1 MRVLL
6 ERFERYA
13 VDVIL
18 ERREG
23 GRANALKVL
32 LGFFSLAYTRAV
44 QARLALYR
52 RRFIRPQE
60 LGCTVVSIG
69 NLTVGGTGKTPVAEM
84 LARELHQRGRRVAI
98 LSRGYKSVPRP
109 FAQRLHQ
116 RLFRQADLFPPRIVS
131 DGRQVLLDSRR
142 AGDEPHMLAKN
153 LPGVCVLVDKDR
165 VKSGRHALQ
174 HFDSDILLLDDGLQY
189 QRLRHRLD
197 IVLIDQQAPFGN
209 ERLLP
214 RGTLREPPA
223 NLRRASYIIVTK
235 SGPEPDHDLL
245 ARLRRLNR
253 TAAIIECTHGARYW
267 QDIET
272 GQRLPLD
279 HLKGRHV
286 GAMSG
291 IARPESFEE
300 GVRALGAIVEITKS
314 FADHHRFTKKEILRF
329 LEWCD
334 RRSLDALVTTEKD
347 AVRFP
352 EIDKPAVPM
361 LFLRVE
367 IDILRG
373 RAHWEELL
381 ARLAG
386 ASLKTADAKRN
397 AAAPL
402 LSWPSTAP
410 QAARPGPPPAPGSKS
425 RRTK

>member
-1 MRVLL
+1 MRVIL

-23 GRANALKVL
+23 GRANALKFVL
-32 LGFFSLAYTRAV
+32 GGFARLYERAV
-44 QARLALYR
+44 QTRLGLYR
-52 RRFIRPQE
+52 RRLLRAQE
-60 LGCTVVSIG
+60 LGCPVVSIG

-84 LARELHQRGRRVAI
+84 LARELQIRGRRVAI

-109 FAQRLHQ
+109 FMQRLRS
-116 RLFRQADLFPPRIVS
+116 RLSKNLDLFPPRIVS
-131 DGRQVLLDSRR
+131 DGDQVLLDSRR

-165 VKSGRHALQ
+165 VKSGLHALR
-174 HFDSDILLLDDGLQY
+174 HFDSDLLLLDDGLQY

-197 IVLIDQQAPFGN
+197 IVLVDRQSPFGN
-209 ERLLP
+209 EHLLP
-214 RGTLREPPA
+214 RGTLREPPG
-223 NLRRASYIIVTK
+223 NLRRASYIIVTRC
-235 SGPEPDHDLL
+235 GAEPDDQLL

-253 TAAIIECTHGARYW
+253 TAAIIECNHAPRHWEDIRTGAKF
-267 QDIET
+267 
-272 GQRLPLD
+272 PLD
-279 HLKGRHV
+279 HLRGRHV

-300 GVRALGAIVEITKS
+300 GVRELGAIVEVTKA

-352 EIDKPAVPM
+352 EIDNPPVPM

-367 IDILRG
+367 IEILRG
-373 RAHWEELL
+373 REHWEELL
-381 ARLAG
+381 GRLAG
-386 ASLKTADAKRN
+386 PPVTSAGATRSA
-397 AAAPL
+397 AAAP
-402 LSWPSTAP
+402 
-410 QAARPGPPPAPGSKS
+410 
-425 RRTK
+425 

>member
-1 MRVLL
+1 MRVVL

-23 GRANALKVL
+23 GRANALKFVL
-32 LGFFSLAYTRAV
+32 GGFAKVYQQAV
-44 QARLALYR
+44 QLRLGLYR
-52 RRFIRPQE
+52 RRLFRPQE
-60 LGCTVVSIG
+60 LGCPVVSVG

-84 LARELHQRGRRVAI
+84 LARELQRRGRRVAI

-109 FAQRLHQ
+109 FAQRL
-116 RLFRQADLFPPRIVS
+116 RNKLFKHLDLFPPRIVS
-131 DGRQVLLDSRR
+131 DGKDVLLDSRR

-165 VKSGRHALQ
+165 VKSGLHALR
-174 HFDSDILLLDDGLQY
+174 HFGSDVLLLDDGLQY
-189 QRLRHRLD
+189 QRLRHRID
-197 IVLIDQQAPFGN
+197 VVLVDSQAPFGN
-209 ERLLP
+209 EHLLP

-235 SGPEPDHDLL
+235 SGPQPDEALL

-253 TAAIIECTHGARYW
+253 TAAIIECNHAPRHW
-267 QDIET
+267 QDLRT
-272 GQRLPLD
+272 GEKLPLD
-279 HLKGRHV
+279 HLRGRHV

-300 GVRALGAIVEITKS
+300 GVRQLGAKVEVTKA

-352 EIDKPAVPM
+352 EIDEPKVPM

-367 IDILRG
+367 IEILRG
-373 RAHWEELL
+373 REHWEELL

-386 ASLKTADAKRN
+386 EPVKSAGAKRS
-397 AAAPL
+397 AAATL
-402 LSWPSTAP
+402 
-410 QAARPGPPPAPGSKS
+410 
-425 RRTK
+425 

>member
-1 MRVLL
+1 MRVIL

-23 GRANALKVL
+23 GRANALKFVL
-32 LGFFSLAYTRAV
+32 GGFSRLYERAV
-44 QARLALYR
+44 QIRLGLYR
-52 RRFIRPQE
+52 RRILRPQE
-60 LGCTVVSIG
+60 LGCPVVSVG

-84 LARELHQRGRRVAI
+84 LARELQRRGRRVAI

-109 FAQRLHQ
+109 FMQRL
-116 RLFRQADLFPPRIVS
+116 RNKLFKHRDLFPPRIVS
-131 DGRQVLLDSRR
+131 DGREVLLDSRR

-165 VKSGRHALQ
+165 VKSGLHALR

-189 QRLRHRLD
+189 QRLRHGID
-197 IVLIDQQAPFGN
+197 VVLIDRQSPFGN

-223 NLRRASYIIVTK
+223 NLSRASYIIVTK
-235 SGPEPDHDLL
+235 SGPEPDEALL
-245 ARLRRLNR
+245 ARLRTLNR
-253 TAAIIECTHGARYW
+253 TAAIIECSHAPRHWEDLKTGAKF
-267 QDIET
+267 
-272 GQRLPLD
+272 PLG
-279 HLKGRHV
+279 HLRGRHV
-286 GAMSG
+286 GALSG

-300 GVRALGAIVEITKS
+300 GVRQLGAVVEVSKA

-352 EIDKPAVPM
+352 DIDQPQVPM

-367 IDILRG
+367 IEILRG
-373 RAHWEELL
+373 GSHWEELL
-381 ARLAG
+381 SRLAA
-386 ASLKTADAKRN
+386 ASVTTDGAKRN
-397 AAAPL
+397 AAAGL
-402 LSWPSTAP
+402 
-410 QAARPGPPPAPGSKS
+410 
-425 RRTK
+425 

>member
-1 MRVLL
+1 MRVIL

-23 GRANALKVL
+23 GRANALKFVL
-32 LGFFSLAYTRAV
+32 GGFSQLYERAV
-44 QARLALYR
+44 QIRLGLYR
-52 RRFIRPQE
+52 RRILRPQE
-60 LGCTVVSIG
+60 LGCPVVSVG

-84 LARELHQRGRRVAI
+84 LARELQRRGRRVAI

-109 FAQRLHQ
+109 FMQRL
-116 RLFRQADLFPPRIVS
+116 RNKLFKHLDLFPPRIVS
-131 DGRQVLLDSRR
+131 DGREVLLDSRR

-165 VKSGRHALQ
+165 VKSGLHALR

-189 QRLRHRLD
+189 QRLRHGID
-197 IVLIDQQAPFGN
+197 VVLIDRQSPFGN

-223 NLRRASYIIVTK
+223 NLSRASYIIVTK
-235 SGPEPDHDLL
+235 SGPEPDEALL
-245 ARLRRLNR
+245 ARLRTLNR
-253 TAAIIECTHGARYW
+253 TAAIIECSHAPRHW
-267 QDIET
+267 EDLKT
-272 GQRLPLD
+272 GVKFPLG
-279 HLKGRHV
+279 HLRGRHV
-286 GAMSG
+286 GALSG

-300 GVRALGAIVEITKS
+300 GVRQLGAVVEVSKA

-352 EIDKPAVPM
+352 DIDQPQVPM

-367 IDILRG
+367 IEILRG
-373 RAHWEELL
+373 GSHWEELL
-381 ARLAG
+381 SRLAA
-386 ASLKTADAKRN
+386 ASVTTDGAKRN
-397 AAAPL
+397 AAAGL
-402 LSWPSTAP
+402 
-410 QAARPGPPPAPGSKS
+410 
-425 RRTK
+425 

>member
-1 MRVLL
+1 MRVIL

-23 GRANALKVL
+23 GRANALKFVL
-32 LGFFSLAYTRAV
+32 GGFSRLYERAV
-44 QARLALYR
+44 QIRLGLYR
-52 RRFIRPQE
+52 RRILRPKE
-60 LGCTVVSIG
+60 LGCPVVSVG

-84 LARELHQRGRRVAI
+84 LARELQRRGRRVAI

-109 FAQRLHQ
+109 FMQRL
-116 RLFRQADLFPPRIVS
+116 RNKLFRHLDLFPPRIVS
-131 DGRQVLLDSRR
+131 DGREVLLDSRR

-165 VKSGRHALQ
+165 VKSGLHALR

-189 QRLRHRLD
+189 QRLRHGID
-197 IVLIDQQAPFGN
+197 VVLIDRQSPFGN

-223 NLRRASYIIVTK
+223 NLSRASYIIVTK
-235 SGPEPDHDLL
+235 SGPEPDEALL
-245 ARLRRLNR
+245 ARLRTLNR
-253 TAAIIECTHGARYW
+253 TAAIIECSHAPRHW
-267 QDIET
+267 EDLKT
-272 GQRLPLD
+272 GMKFPLD
-279 HLKGRHV
+279 HLRGRHV
-286 GAMSG
+286 GALSG

-300 GVRALGAIVEITKS
+300 GVRQLGAVVEVSKA

-352 EIDKPAVPM
+352 DIDQPQVPM

-367 IDILRG
+367 IEILRG
-373 RAHWEELL
+373 GSHWEELL
-381 ARLAG
+381 ARLAA
-386 ASLKTADAKRN
+386 ASVTTDGAKRN
-397 AAAPL
+397 AAAGL
-402 LSWPSTAP
+402 
-410 QAARPGPPPAPGSKS
+410 
-425 RRTK
+425 

>member
-1 MRVLL
+1 MRVIL

-23 GRANALKVL
+23 GRANALKFVL
-32 LGFFSLAYTRAV
+32 GGFARLYERAV
-44 QARLALYR
+44 QTRLGLYR
-52 RRFIRPQE
+52 RRLLRAQE
-60 LGCTVVSIG
+60 LGCPVVSIG

-84 LARELHQRGRRVAI
+84 LARELQIRGRRVAI

-109 FAQRLHQ
+109 FMQQLRSRLSKN
-116 RLFRQADLFPPRIVS
+116 LDLFPPRIVS
-131 DGRQVLLDSRR
+131 DGDQVLLDSRR

-165 VKSGRHALQ
+165 VKSGLHALR
-174 HFDSDILLLDDGLQY
+174 HFDSDLLLLDDGLQY

-197 IVLIDQQAPFGN
+197 IVLVDRQSPFGN
-209 ERLLP
+209 EHLLP
-214 RGTLREPPA
+214 RGTLREPPG
-223 NLRRASYIIVTK
+223 NLRRASYIIVTRC
-235 SGPEPDHDLL
+235 GAEPDDQLL

-253 TAAIIECTHGARYW
+253 TAAIIECNHAPRHWEDIRTGAKF
-267 QDIET
+267 
-272 GQRLPLD
+272 PLD
-279 HLKGRHV
+279 HLRGRHV

-291 IARPESFEE
+291 IARPESFDE
-300 GVRALGAIVEITKS
+300 GVRELGAIVEVTKA

-352 EIDKPAVPM
+352 EIDNPPVPM

-367 IDILRG
+367 IEILRG
-373 RAHWEELL
+373 REHWEELL
-381 ARLAG
+381 GRLAG
-386 ASLKTADAKRN
+386 PPVTSAGATRSA
-397 AAAPL
+397 AAAP
-402 LSWPSTAP
+402 
-410 QAARPGPPPAPGSKS
+410 
-425 RRTK
+425 

>member
-1 MRVLL
+1 MRVIL

-23 GRANALKVL
+23 GRANALKFVL
-32 LGFFSLAYTRAV
+32 GGFSRLYQRVVQIRLG
-44 QARLALYR
+44 LYR
-52 RRFIRPQE
+52 RRILRPQE
-60 LGCTVVSIG
+60 LGCPVVSVG

-84 LARELHQRGRRVAI
+84 LARELQRRGRRVAI

-109 FAQRLHQ
+109 FMQRL
-116 RLFRQADLFPPRIVS
+116 RNKLFRHLDLFPPRIVS
-131 DGRQVLLDSRR
+131 DGKDVLLDSRR

-165 VKSGRHALQ
+165 VKSGLHALR
-174 HFDSDILLLDDGLQY
+174 HFESDILLLDDGLQY
-189 QRLRHRLD
+189 QRLRHGID
-197 IVLIDQQAPFGN
+197 VVLIDRQSPFGN

-223 NLRRASYIIVTK
+223 NLSRASYIIVTK
-235 SGPEPDHDLL
+235 SGPEPDEVLL
-245 ARLRRLNR
+245 ARLRTLNR
-253 TAAIIECTHGARYW
+253 TAAIIECSHAPRHW
-267 QDIET
+267 EDLKT
-272 GQRLPLD
+272 GVKFPLG
-279 HLKGRHV
+279 HLRGRHV
-286 GAMSG
+286 GALSG

-300 GVRALGAIVEITKS
+300 GVRQLGAVVEVSKA

-352 EIDKPAVPM
+352 DIDQPQVPM

-367 IDILRG
+367 IEILRG
-373 RAHWEELL
+373 GSHWEELL
-381 ARLAG
+381 ARLAA
-386 ASLKTADAKRN
+386 ASVTTDGAKRN
-397 AAAPL
+397 AAAGL
-402 LSWPSTAP
+402 
-410 QAARPGPPPAPGSKS
+410 
-425 RRTK
+425 

>member
-23 GRANALKVL
+23 GRANALKIV

-52 RRFIRPQE
+52 RRVIRPQE
-60 LGCTVVSIG
+60 LGCPVVSIG

-84 LARELHQRGRRVAI
+84 LARELQKRGRRVAI

-109 FAQRLHQ
+109 FSQRLRNKIFKH
-116 RLFRQADLFPPRIVS
+116 ADLFPPRIVS
-131 DGRQVLLDSRR
+131 DGKSVLLDSRR

-165 VKSGRHALQ
+165 VKSGLHALR

-197 IVLIDQQAPFGN
+197 IVLVDRQAPFGN
-209 ERLLP
+209 EHLLP

-235 SGPEPDHDLL
+235 SGPEPDRDLL

-253 TAAIIECTHGARYW
+253 TAAIIECTHAPQHW
-267 QDIET
+267 QDIRT
-272 GQRLPLD
+272 GKRFPLE
-279 HLKGRHV
+279 HLRGRHV
-286 GAMSG
+286 GALSG

-300 GVRALGAIVEITKS
+300 GVRELGAIVEISKA

-352 EIDKPAVPM
+352 DIDQPAVPM

-367 IDILRG
+367 IEILRG

-386 ASLKTADAKRN
+386 EPFRN
-397 AAAPL
+397 AAATR
-402 LSWPSTAP
+402 S
-410 QAARPGPPPAPGSKS
+410 AAAAL
-425 RRTK
+425 

>member
-1 MRVLL
+1 MRVIL

-23 GRANALKVL
+23 GRANALKFVL
-32 LGFFSLAYTRAV
+32 GGFSRLYERAV
-44 QARLALYR
+44 QIRLGLYR
-52 RRFIRPQE
+52 RRILRPQE
-60 LGCTVVSIG
+60 LGCPVVSVG

-84 LARELHQRGRRVAI
+84 LARELQRRGRRVAI

-109 FAQRLHQ
+109 FMQRL
-116 RLFRQADLFPPRIVS
+116 RNKLFKHRDLFPPRIVS
-131 DGRQVLLDSRR
+131 DGREVLLDSRR

-165 VKSGRHALQ
+165 VKSGLHALR

-189 QRLRHRLD
+189 QRLRHGID
-197 IVLIDQQAPFGN
+197 VVLIDRQSPFGN

-223 NLRRASYIIVTK
+223 NLSRASYIIVTK
-235 SGPEPDHDLL
+235 SGPEPDEPLL
-245 ARLRRLNR
+245 ARLRTLNR
-253 TAAIIECTHGARYW
+253 TAAIIECSHAPRHW
-267 QDIET
+267 EDLKT
-272 GQRLPLD
+272 GVKFPLG
-279 HLKGRHV
+279 HLRGRHV
-286 GAMSG
+286 GALSG

-300 GVRALGAIVEITKS
+300 GVRQLGAVVEVSKA

-352 EIDKPAVPM
+352 DIDQPQVPM

-367 IDILRG
+367 IEILRG
-373 RAHWEELL
+373 GSHWEELL
-381 ARLAG
+381 SRLAA
-386 ASLKTADAKRN
+386 ASVTTDGAKRN
-397 AAAPL
+397 AAAGL
-402 LSWPSTAP
+402 
-410 QAARPGPPPAPGSKS
+410 
-425 RRTK
+425 

>member
-1 MRVLL
+1 MRVIL

-23 GRANALKVL
+23 GRANALKFVL
-32 LGFFSLAYTRAV
+32 GGFARVYGRAV
-44 QARLALYR
+44 QTRLGLYR
-52 RRFIRPQE
+52 RRLFRAQE
-60 LGCTVVSIG
+60 LGCPVVSIG

-84 LARELHQRGRRVAI
+84 LARELQKRGRRVAI

-109 FAQRLHQ
+109 FMQRLRN
-116 RLFRQADLFPPRIVS
+116 RLSKNLDLFPPRIVS
-131 DGRQVLLDSRR
+131 DGTKVLLDSRR

-165 VKSGRHALQ
+165 VKSGLHALR
-174 HFDSDILLLDDGLQY
+174 HFDSDLLLLDDGLQY

-197 IVLIDQQAPFGN
+197 IVLVDRQSPFGN
-209 ERLLP
+209 GHLLP
-214 RGTLREPPA
+214 RGTLREPPR

-235 SGPEPDHDLL
+235 CGPEPDEALL

-253 TAAIIECTHGARYW
+253 TAAIIECTHAPVHWEDLR
-267 QDIET
+267 T
-272 GQRLPLD
+272 GEKFPLD
-279 HLKGRHV
+279 HLRGRHV
-286 GAMSG
+286 GALSG

-300 GVRALGAIVEITKS
+300 GVRELGAIVEISKA

-352 EIDKPAVPM
+352 DIDHPPVPM

-367 IDILRG
+367 IRILRG
-373 RAHWEELL
+373 HDHWEELL
-381 ARLAG
+381 GRLSGQPVRTAG
-386 ASLKTADAKRN
+386 ATRSA
-397 AAAPL
+397 AAAP
-402 LSWPSTAP
+402 
-410 QAARPGPPPAPGSKS
+410 
-425 RRTK
+425 

>member
-1 MRVLL
+1 MRVIL

-23 GRANALKVL
+23 GRANALKIVL
-32 LGFFSLAYTRAV
+32 GAFSLIYTRAV
-44 QARLALYR
+44 QTRLSLYR
-52 RRFIRPQE
+52 RRIFRSQE
-60 LGCTVVSIG
+60 LGCPVVSIG

-84 LARELHQRGRRVAI
+84 LARELLKRGRRVAI

-109 FAQRLHQ
+109 FIQRL
-116 RLFRQADLFPPRIVS
+116 RNKIFRHLDLFPPRIVS
-131 DGRQVLLDSRR
+131 DGHRVLLDSRR

-165 VKSGRHALQ
+165 VKSGLHALR
-174 HFDSDILLLDDGLQY
+174 HFNSDVLLLDDGLQY
-189 QRLRHRLD
+189 QRLRHRMD
-197 IVLIDQQAPFGN
+197 IVLVDRQAPFGN
-209 ERLLP
+209 EHLLP
-214 RGTLREPPA
+214 RGTLREPPS

-235 SGPEPDHDLL
+235 SGSDPDADLIH
-245 ARLRRLNR
+245 RLRSLNR
-253 TAAIIECTHGARYW
+253 TAAIIECDHAPRHW
-267 QDIET
+267 QDLRT
-272 GQRLPLD
+272 GEKFPLD
-279 HLKGRHV
+279 HLKNRHV

-300 GVRALGAIVEITKS
+300 GVRSLGAVVEITKA

-352 EIDKPAVPM
+352 EIDDPPVPM

-367 IDILRG
+367 IEILRG
-373 RAHWEELL
+373 HAHWEDLL
-381 ARLAG
+381 ARAAGELPRVKSGGARHTAG
-386 ASLKTADAKRN
+386 AIL
-397 AAAPL
+397 
-402 LSWPSTAP
+402 
-410 QAARPGPPPAPGSKS
+410 
-425 RRTK
+425 

>member
-1 MRVLL
+1 MRVVL

-23 GRANALKVL
+23 GRANALKFVL
-32 LGFFSLAYTRAV
+32 GIFALAYERAV
-44 QARLALYR
+44 QTRLALYR
-52 RRFIRPQE
+52 KRVLRPQE
-60 LGCTVVSIG
+60 IGCPVVSIG

-84 LARELHQRGRRVAI
+84 LARELQKRGRRVAI

-109 FAQRLHQ
+109 FVQRLRNRIFKH
-116 RLFRQADLFPPRIVS
+116 LDLFPPRIVS
-131 DGRQVLLDSRR
+131 DGNRVLLDSRR

-165 VKSGRHALQ
+165 VKSGLHALR
-174 HFDSDILLLDDGLQY
+174 HFDSDVLLLDDGLQY
-189 QRLRHRLD
+189 QRLRHRMD
-197 IVLIDQQAPFGN
+197 VVLVDRQSPFGN

-223 NLRRASYIIVTK
+223 NLRRASFIIVTT
-235 SGPEPDHDLL
+235 SGPEPDELL
-245 ARLRRLNR
+245 IARLRKLNP
-253 TAAIIECTHGARYW
+253 TAAIIECDHAPRHW
-267 QDIET
+267 QDIRT
-272 GQRLPLD
+272 GQKFPLD
-279 HLKGRHV
+279 HLEGRHV

-300 GVRALGAIVEITKS
+300 AVRRLGANVEITKA

-352 EIDKPAVPM
+352 EIDNPPVPM
-361 LFLRVE
+361 LYLRVE
-367 IDILRG
+367 IEILRG
-373 RAHWEELL
+373 REHWDDLL
-381 ARLAG
+381 DRVAGTKSQIRLCQ
-386 ASLKTADAKRN
+386 T
-397 AAAPL
+397 
-402 LSWPSTAP
+402 
-410 QAARPGPPPAPGSKS
+410 
-425 RRTK
+425 

>member
-1 MRVLL
+1 MRVVL

-23 GRANALKVL
+23 GRANALKFVL
-32 LGFFSLAYTRAV
+32 GGLAKVYEQAV
-44 QARLALYR
+44 QLRLGLYR
-52 RRFIRPQE
+52 RRLFRPQE
-60 LGCTVVSIG
+60 LGCPVVSVG

-84 LARELHQRGRRVAI
+84 LARELQSRGRRVAI

-109 FAQRLHQ
+109 FSQRL
-116 RLFRQADLFPPRIVS
+116 RNKLFKHLDLFPPRIVS
-131 DGRQVLLDSRR
+131 DGKDVLLDSRR

-165 VKSGRHALQ
+165 VKSGLHALR
-174 HFDSDILLLDDGLQY
+174 HFDSDVLLLDDGLQY
-189 QRLRHRLD
+189 QRLRHRID
-197 IVLIDQQAPFGN
+197 VVLVDSQAPFGN
-209 ERLLP
+209 EHLLP

-223 NLRRASYIIVTK
+223 NLRRASYIVVTK
-235 SGPEPDHDLL
+235 SGPKPDDALL
-245 ARLRRLNR
+245 ARLRKLNR
-253 TAAIIECTHGARYW
+253 TAAIIECNHAPRHW
-267 QDIET
+267 QDLSSGEK
-272 GQRLPLD
+272 LPLN

-300 GVRALGAIVEITKS
+300 GVRQLGAMVEISKA

-352 EIDKPAVPM
+352 DIDNPSVPM

-367 IDILRG
+367 IEILRG
-373 RAHWEELL
+373 REHWEELL
-381 ARLAG
+381 GRLAG
-386 ASLKTADAKRN
+386 DPVTPAGATRS
-397 AAAPL
+397 AAAAL
-402 LSWPSTAP
+402 
-410 QAARPGPPPAPGSKS
+410 
-425 RRTK
+425 

>member
-1 MRVLL
+1 MRVIL

-23 GRANALKVL
+23 GRANALKLL
-32 LGFFSLAYTRAV
+32 LGAFSLVYTRAV
-44 QARLALYR
+44 QTRLSLYR
-52 RRFIRPQE
+52 RRILRSQE
-60 LGCTVVSIG
+60 LGCPVVSIG

-84 LARELHQRGRRVAI
+84 LARELQKRGRRVAI

-109 FAQRLHQ
+109 FIQRL
-116 RLFRQADLFPPRIVS
+116 RNKIFRHLDLFPPRIVS
-131 DGRQVLLDSRR
+131 DGRRVLLDSRR

-165 VKSGRHALQ
+165 VKSGLHALR
-174 HFDSDILLLDDGLQY
+174 HFNSDVLLLDDGLQY

-197 IVLIDQQAPFGN
+197 IVLVDRQAPFGN
-209 ERLLP
+209 EHLLP
-214 RGTLREPPA
+214 RGTLREPPS

-235 SGPEPDHDLL
+235 SGPDPDDNLIR
-245 ARLRRLNR
+245 RLHGLNR
-253 TAAIIECTHGARYW
+253 TAAIIECDHAPRYW
-267 QDIET
+267 QDLRT
-272 GQRLPLD
+272 GEKFPLE
-279 HLKGRHV
+279 HLKNRHV

-300 GVRALGAIVEITKS
+300 GVRSLGAVVEITKA

-352 EIDKPAVPM
+352 EIDAPPVPM

-367 IDILRG
+367 IKILRG
-373 RAHWEELL
+373 HAHWEDLL
-381 ARLAG
+381 ARAAGELPRITSGGARHTAG
-386 ASLKTADAKRN
+386 A
-397 AAAPL
+397 AP
-402 LSWPSTAP
+402 
-410 QAARPGPPPAPGSKS
+410 
-425 RRTK
+425 

>member
-1 MRVLL
+1 MRVIL

-23 GRANALKVL
+23 GRANALKFVL
-32 LGFFSLAYTRAV
+32 GGFSRLYERAV
-44 QARLALYR
+44 QTRLGLYR
-52 RRFIRPQE
+52 RRLLRAQE
-60 LGCTVVSIG
+60 LGCPVVSIG

-84 LARELHQRGRRVAI
+84 LARELQNRGRRVAI

-109 FAQRLHQ
+109 FMQRL
-116 RLFRQADLFPPRIVS
+116 RNKLFKHLDLFPPRIVS
-131 DGRQVLLDSRR
+131 DGRKVLLDSRR

-165 VKSGRHALQ
+165 VKSGLHALR
-174 HFDSDILLLDDGLQY
+174 HFDSDLLLLDDGLQY
-189 QRLRHRLD
+189 QRLRHRID
-197 IVLIDQQAPFGN
+197 VVLVDRQSPFGN
-209 ERLLP
+209 EHLLP
-214 RGTLREPPA
+214 RGTLREPPR

-235 SGPEPDHDLL
+235 CGPEPDEELL
-245 ARLRRLNR
+245 TRVRKLNR
-253 TAAIIECTHGARYW
+253 TAAIIECNHAPRHW
-267 QDIET
+267 EDIKT
-272 GQRLPLD
+272 GEKFPLE
-279 HLKGRHV
+279 HLRGRHV

-300 GVRALGAIVEITKS
+300 GVRALGANVEITKA

-352 EIDKPAVPM
+352 DIDHPPVPM

-367 IDILRG
+367 IEILRG
-373 RAHWEELL
+373 REHWEELL
-381 ARLAG
+381 SRLAG
-386 ASLKTADAKRN
+386 APLKNGGARRS
-397 AAAPL
+397 AAAAL
-402 LSWPSTAP
+402 
-410 QAARPGPPPAPGSKS
+410 
-425 RRTK
+425 

>member
-1 MRVLL
+1 MRVIL

-23 GRANALKVL
+23 GRANALKFVL
-32 LGFFSLAYTRAV
+32 GGFSRLYERVVQIRLG
-44 QARLALYR
+44 LYR
-52 RRFIRPQE
+52 RRILRPQE
-60 LGCTVVSIG
+60 LGCPVVSVG

-84 LARELHQRGRRVAI
+84 LARELQRRGRRVAI

-109 FAQRLHQ
+109 FMQRL
-116 RLFRQADLFPPRIVS
+116 RNKLFKHRDLFPPRIVS
-131 DGRQVLLDSRR
+131 DGQEVLLDSRR

-165 VKSGRHALQ
+165 VKSGLHALR

-189 QRLRHRLD
+189 QRLRHGID
-197 IVLIDQQAPFGN
+197 VVLIDRQSPFGN

-223 NLRRASYIIVTK
+223 NLSRASYIIVTK
-235 SGPEPDHDLL
+235 SGPEPDEALL
-245 ARLRRLNR
+245 ARLRTLNR
-253 TAAIIECTHGARYW
+253 TAAIIECSHAPRHW
-267 QDIET
+267 EDLKT
-272 GQRLPLD
+272 GVKFPLG
-279 HLKGRHV
+279 HLRGRHV
-286 GAMSG
+286 GALSG

-300 GVRALGAIVEITKS
+300 GVRQLGAVVEVSKA

-352 EIDKPAVPM
+352 DIDQPQVPM

-367 IDILRG
+367 IEILRG
-373 RAHWEELL
+373 GSHWEELL
-381 ARLAG
+381 SRLAA
-386 ASLKTADAKRN
+386 ASVTTDGAKRN
-397 AAAPL
+397 AAAGL
-402 LSWPSTAP
+402 
-410 QAARPGPPPAPGSKS
+410 
-425 RRTK
+425 

>member
-1 MRVLL
+1 MRVVL

-18 ERREG
+18 ERKEG
-23 GRANALKVL
+23 GRANVLKFVL
-32 LGFFSLAYTRAV
+32 GLFAVAYERAV

-52 RRFIRPQE
+52 KRVFRAQE
-60 LGCTVVSIG
+60 IGCPVISIG

-84 LARELHQRGRRVAI
+84 LARELQKRGRRVAI

-109 FAQRLHQ
+109 FVQRLKNRVFKH
-116 RLFRQADLFPPRIVS
+116 LDLFPPRIVS
-131 DGRQVLLDSRR
+131 DGTRVLLDSRR

-165 VKSGRHALQ
+165 VKSGLHALR
-174 HFDSDILLLDDGLQY
+174 HFDSDVLLLDDGLQY

-197 IVLIDQQAPFGN
+197 VVLVDRQSPFGN

-214 RGTLREPPA
+214 RGTLREPPV

-235 SGPEPDHDLL
+235 SGSEPDTALL
-245 ARLRRLNR
+245 SRLRKLNP
-253 TAAIIECTHGARYW
+253 TAAIIECDHAPRHW
-267 QDIET
+267 QDLRT
-272 GQRLPLD
+272 GEKFPLD

-300 GVRALGAIVEITKS
+300 GVRRLGANVEITKS

-352 EIDKPAVPM
+352 EIDNPQVPM

-367 IDILRG
+367 IEILRG
-373 RAHWEELL
+373 HGHWEDLIER
-381 ARLAG
+381 AAGRFRSAG
-386 ASLKTADAKRN
+386 ARRS
-397 AAAPL
+397 AAATL
-402 LSWPSTAP
+402 
-410 QAARPGPPPAPGSKS
+410 
-425 RRTK
+425 

>member
-1 MRVLL
+1 MRVVL

-23 GRANALKVL
+23 GRANALKFVL
-32 LGFFSLAYTRAV
+32 GGFAKVYEQVVQIRLG
-44 QARLALYR
+44 LYR
-52 RRFIRPQE
+52 RRLFRPQE
-60 LGCTVVSIG
+60 LGCPVVSVG

-84 LARELHQRGRRVAI
+84 LARQLQRRGRRVAI

-109 FAQRLHQ
+109 FAQRLRNKFFKH
-116 RLFRQADLFPPRIVS
+116 LDLFPPRIVS
-131 DGRQVLLDSRR
+131 DGKDVLLDSRR

-165 VKSGRHALQ
+165 VKSGLHALR
-174 HFDSDILLLDDGLQY
+174 HFDSDVLLLDDGLQY
-189 QRLRHRLD
+189 QRLRHRID
-197 IVLIDQQAPFGN
+197 VVLVDSQAPFGN
-209 ERLLP
+209 EHLLP

-223 NLRRASYIIVTK
+223 NLRRASYIVVTK
-235 SGPEPDHDLL
+235 SGPKPDEALL
-245 ARLRRLNR
+245 ARLRKLNR
-253 TAAIIECTHGARYW
+253 TAAIIECNHAPRHW
-267 QDIET
+267 QDLRT
-272 GQRLPLD
+272 GEKLPLD
-279 HLKGRHV
+279 HLKDRHV

-300 GVRALGAIVEITKS
+300 GVRHLGAMVEISKA

-352 EIDKPAVPM
+352 DIDNPPVPM

-367 IDILRG
+367 IEILRG
-373 RAHWEELL
+373 GEHWEELL
-381 ARLAG
+381 GRLAG
-386 ASLKTADAKRN
+386 DRVTPAGATRS
-397 AAAPL
+397 AAAGL
-402 LSWPSTAP
+402 
-410 QAARPGPPPAPGSKS
+410 
-425 RRTK
+425 

>member
-1 MRVLL
+1 MRVVL

-18 ERREG
+18 ERKEG
-23 GRANALKVL
+23 GRANALKFVL
-32 LGFFSLAYTRAV
+32 GLFAVAYGRAV
-44 QARLALYR
+44 QTRLALYR
-52 RRFIRPQE
+52 KRVFRAQE
-60 LGCTVVSIG
+60 IGCPVISIG

-84 LARELHQRGRRVAI
+84 LARELQKRGRRVAI

-109 FAQRLHQ
+109 FIQRLKNRVFKH
-116 RLFRQADLFPPRIVS
+116 LDLFPPRIVS
-131 DGRQVLLDSRR
+131 DGARVLLDSRR

-165 VKSGRHALQ
+165 VKSGLHALR
-174 HFDSDILLLDDGLQY
+174 HFDCDVLLLDDGLQY

-197 IVLIDQQAPFGN
+197 VVLVDRQSPFGN

-214 RGTLREPPA
+214 RGTLREPPV

-235 SGPEPDHDLL
+235 SGSEPDTALL
-245 ARLRRLNR
+245 SRLRKLNP
-253 TAAIIECTHGARYW
+253 TAAIIECDHAPRHW
-267 QDIET
+267 QDLRT
-272 GQRLPLD
+272 GEKFPLD

-300 GVRALGAIVEITKS
+300 GVRRLGANVEITKS

-352 EIDKPAVPM
+352 EIDNPQVPM

-367 IDILRG
+367 IEILRG
-373 RAHWEELL
+373 HGHWEDLIER
-381 ARLAG
+381 AAGRFRSAG
-386 ASLKTADAKRN
+386 ARRS
-397 AAAPL
+397 AAATL
-402 LSWPSTAP
+402 
-410 QAARPGPPPAPGSKS
+410 
-425 RRTK
+425 

>member
-1 MRVLL
+1 MRVIL

-23 GRANALKVL
+23 GRANALKFVL
-32 LGFFSLAYTRAV
+32 GGFSRLYERAV
-44 QARLALYR
+44 QTRLGLYR
-52 RRFIRPQE
+52 RRLLRAQE
-60 LGCTVVSIG
+60 LGCPVVSIG

-84 LARELHQRGRRVAI
+84 LARELQNRGRRVAI

-109 FAQRLHQ
+109 FMQRL
-116 RLFRQADLFPPRIVS
+116 RNKLFKHLDLFPPRIVS
-131 DGRQVLLDSRR
+131 DGRKVLLDSRR

-165 VKSGRHALQ
+165 VKSGLHALR
-174 HFDSDILLLDDGLQY
+174 HFDSDLLLLDDGLQY
-189 QRLRHRLD
+189 QRLRHRID
-197 IVLIDQQAPFGN
+197 VVLVDRQSPFGN
-209 ERLLP
+209 EHLLP
-214 RGTLREPPA
+214 RGTLREPPR

-235 SGPEPDHDLL
+235 CGPERDEELL
-245 ARLRRLNR
+245 TRVRKLNR
-253 TAAIIECTHGARYW
+253 TAAIIECNHAPRHW
-267 QDIET
+267 EDIKT
-272 GQRLPLD
+272 GEKFPLE
-279 HLKGRHV
+279 HLRGRHV

-300 GVRALGAIVEITKS
+300 GVRALGANVEITKA

-352 EIDKPAVPM
+352 DIDHPPVPM

-367 IDILRG
+367 IEILRG
-373 RAHWEELL
+373 REHWEELL
-381 ARLAG
+381 SRLAG
-386 ASLKTADAKRN
+386 APLKNGGARRS
-397 AAAPL
+397 AAAAL
-402 LSWPSTAP
+402 
-410 QAARPGPPPAPGSKS
+410 
-425 RRTK
+425 

>member
-1 MRVLL
+1 MRVIL

-23 GRANALKVL
+23 GRANALKFVL
-32 LGFFSLAYTRAV
+32 GGFARLYERAV
-44 QARLALYR
+44 QTRLGLYR
-52 RRFIRPQE
+52 RRLLRAQE
-60 LGCTVVSIG
+60 LGCPVVSIG

-84 LARELHQRGRRVAI
+84 LARELQLRGRRVAI

-109 FAQRLHQ
+109 FMQRLRS
-116 RLFRQADLFPPRIVS
+116 RLSKNLDLFPPRIVS
-131 DGRQVLLDSRR
+131 DGDQVLLDSRR

-165 VKSGRHALQ
+165 VKSGLHALR
-174 HFDSDILLLDDGLQY
+174 HFDSDLLLLDDGLQY

-197 IVLIDQQAPFGN
+197 IVLIDRQSPFGN
-209 ERLLP
+209 EHLLP
-214 RGTLREPPA
+214 RGTLREPPG
-223 NLRRASYIIVTK
+223 NLRRASYIIVTRC
-235 SGPEPDHDLL
+235 GAEPDDKLL

-253 TAAIIECTHGARYW
+253 TAAIIECNHAPRHWEDIRTGAKF
-267 QDIET
+267 
-272 GQRLPLD
+272 PLD
-279 HLKGRHV
+279 HLRGRHV

-300 GVRALGAIVEITKS
+300 GVRELGAIVEITKA

-352 EIDKPAVPM
+352 EIDNPPVPM

-367 IDILRG
+367 IEILRG
-373 RAHWEELL
+373 REHWEELL
-381 ARLAG
+381 GRLAG
-386 ASLKTADAKRN
+386 PPVTSAGATRSA
-397 AAAPL
+397 AAAP
-402 LSWPSTAP
+402 
-410 QAARPGPPPAPGSKS
+410 
-425 RRTK
+425 

>member
-1 MRVLL
+1 MRVIL

-23 GRANALKVL
+23 GRANALKFVL
-32 LGFFSLAYTRAV
+32 GGLARLYERAV
-44 QARLALYR
+44 QTRLGLYR
-52 RRFIRPQE
+52 RRLLRAQE
-60 LGCTVVSIG
+60 LGCPVVSIG

-84 LARELHQRGRRVAI
+84 LARELQLRGRRVAI

-109 FAQRLHQ
+109 FMQRLRS
-116 RLFRQADLFPPRIVS
+116 RLSKNLDLFPPRIVS
-131 DGRQVLLDSRR
+131 DGDQVLLDSRR

-165 VKSGRHALQ
+165 VKSGLHALR
-174 HFDSDILLLDDGLQY
+174 HFDSDLLLLDDGLQY

-197 IVLIDQQAPFGN
+197 IVLIDRQSPFGN
-209 ERLLP
+209 EHLLP
-214 RGTLREPPA
+214 RGTLREPPG
-223 NLRRASYIIVTK
+223 NLRRASYIIVTRC
-235 SGPEPDHDLL
+235 GAEPDDKLL

-253 TAAIIECTHGARYW
+253 TAAVIECNHAPRHWEDIRTGAKF
-267 QDIET
+267 
-272 GQRLPLD
+272 PLD
-279 HLKGRHV
+279 HLRGRHV

-300 GVRALGAIVEITKS
+300 GVRELGAIVEITKA

-352 EIDKPAVPM
+352 EIDNPPVPM

-367 IDILRG
+367 IEILRG
-373 RAHWEELL
+373 REHWEELL
-381 ARLAG
+381 GRLAG
-386 ASLKTADAKRN
+386 PPVTSAGATRSA
-397 AAAPL
+397 AAAP
-402 LSWPSTAP
+402 
-410 QAARPGPPPAPGSKS
+410 
-425 RRTK
+425 

>member
-1 MRVLL
+1 MRVIL

-23 GRANALKVL
+23 GRANALKFVL
-32 LGFFSLAYTRAV
+32 GGFSKVYERAV
-44 QARLALYR
+44 QTRLGLYR
-52 RRFIRPQE
+52 RRIFRPQE
-60 LGCTVVSIG
+60 LGCPVVSVG

-84 LARELHQRGRRVAI
+84 LARELQKRGRRVAI

-109 FAQRLHQ
+109 FLQRLRNKVFKH
-116 RLFRQADLFPPRIVS
+116 LDLFPPRIVS
-131 DGRQVLLDSRR
+131 DGQSVLLDSRL

-165 VKSGRHALQ
+165 VKSGLHALR

-189 QRLRHRLD
+189 QRLRHRID
-197 IVLIDQQAPFGN
+197 VVLVDRQAPFGN
-209 ERLLP
+209 EHLLP

-235 SGPEPDHDLL
+235 SGPEPDEALL
-245 ARLRRLNR
+245 ARLRKLNR
-253 TAAIIECTHGARYW
+253 TAAIIECNHAPRHW
-267 QDIET
+267 QDIKT
-272 GQRLPLD
+272 GEKFPIE
-279 HLKGRHV
+279 HLRGRHV

-300 GVRALGAIVEITKS
+300 GVRLLGANVEITKA

-352 EIDKPAVPM
+352 DIDNPPVPM

-367 IDILRG
+367 IEILRG
-373 RAHWEELL
+373 REHWEDLL

-386 ASLKTADAKRN
+386 EPVKSAGARRS
-397 AAAPL
+397 AAAAL
-402 LSWPSTAP
+402 
-410 QAARPGPPPAPGSKS
+410 
-425 RRTK
+425 

>member
-1 MRVLL
+1 MRVIL

-23 GRANALKVL
+23 GRANALKFVL
-32 LGFFSLAYTRAV
+32 GGFSRLYERAV
-44 QARLALYR
+44 QTRLGLYR
-52 RRFIRPQE
+52 RRLLRAQE
-60 LGCTVVSIG
+60 LGCPVVSIG

-84 LARELHQRGRRVAI
+84 LARELQNRGRRVAI

-109 FAQRLHQ
+109 FMQRLRNKFFKH
-116 RLFRQADLFPPRIVS
+116 LDLFPPRIVS
-131 DGRQVLLDSRR
+131 DGRKVLLDSRR

-165 VKSGRHALQ
+165 VKSGLHALR
-174 HFDSDILLLDDGLQY
+174 HFDSDLLLLDDGLQY
-189 QRLRHRLD
+189 QRLRHRID
-197 IVLIDQQAPFGN
+197 VVLVDRQSPFGN
-209 ERLLP
+209 EHLLP
-214 RGTLREPPA
+214 RGTLREPPR

-235 SGPEPDHDLL
+235 CGPERDEELL
-245 ARLRRLNR
+245 TRVRKLNR
-253 TAAIIECTHGARYW
+253 TAAIIECNHAPRHW
-267 QDIET
+267 EDIKT
-272 GQRLPLD
+272 GEKFPLE
-279 HLKGRHV
+279 HLRGRHV

-300 GVRALGAIVEITKS
+300 GVRALGANVEITKA

-352 EIDKPAVPM
+352 DIDHPPVPM

-367 IDILRG
+367 IEILRG
-373 RAHWEELL
+373 REHWEELL
-381 ARLAG
+381 SRLAG
-386 ASLKTADAKRN
+386 APLKNGGARRS
-397 AAAPL
+397 AAAAL
-402 LSWPSTAP
+402 
-410 QAARPGPPPAPGSKS
+410 
-425 RRTK
+425 

>member
-1 MRVLL
+1 MRVVL

-23 GRANALKVL
+23 GRANALKFVL
-32 LGFFSLAYTRAV
+32 GGFAKVYEQAV
-44 QARLALYR
+44 QIRLGLYR
-52 RRFIRPQE
+52 RRLFRPQE
-60 LGCTVVSIG
+60 LGCPVVSVG

-84 LARELHQRGRRVAI
+84 LARELQRRGRRVAI

-109 FAQRLHQ
+109 FAQRLRNKIFKH
-116 RLFRQADLFPPRIVS
+116 LDLFPPRIVS
-131 DGRQVLLDSRR
+131 DGKDVLLDSRR

-165 VKSGRHALQ
+165 VKSGLHALR
-174 HFDSDILLLDDGLQY
+174 HFDSDVLLLDDGLQY
-189 QRLRHRLD
+189 QRLRHRID
-197 IVLIDQQAPFGN
+197 VVLVDSQAPFGN
-209 ERLLP
+209 EHLLP

-223 NLRRASYIIVTK
+223 NLRRASYIVVTK
-235 SGPEPDHDLL
+235 SGPKPDEALL
-245 ARLRRLNR
+245 ARLRKLNR
-253 TAAIIECTHGARYW
+253 TAAIIECNHAPRHW
-267 QDIET
+267 QDLRT
-272 GQRLPLD
+272 GEKLPLD

-300 GVRALGAIVEITKS
+300 GVRQLGAMVEISKA

-352 EIDKPAVPM
+352 EIDNPPVPM

-367 IDILRG
+367 IEILRG
-373 RAHWEELL
+373 REHWDELL
-381 ARLAG
+381 GRLAG
-386 ASLKTADAKRN
+386 DPVTPAGATRS
-397 AAAPL
+397 AAAGL
-402 LSWPSTAP
+402 
-410 QAARPGPPPAPGSKS
+410 
-425 RRTK
+425 

>member
-1 MRVLL
+1 MRVIL

-23 GRANALKVL
+23 GRANALKFVL
-32 LGFFSLAYTRAV
+32 GGFSHLYERAV
-44 QARLALYR
+44 QARLGLYR
-52 RRFIRPQE
+52 RRILRPQE
-60 LGCTVVSIG
+60 LGCPVVSVG

-84 LARELHQRGRRVAI
+84 LARELQKRGRRVAI

-109 FAQRLHQ
+109 FMQRL
-116 RLFRQADLFPPRIVS
+116 RNKLFKHRDLFPPRIVS
-131 DGRQVLLDSRR
+131 DGHSVLLDSRR

-165 VKSGRHALQ
+165 VKSGLHALR
-174 HFDSDILLLDDGLQY
+174 HFNSDILLLDDGLQY
-189 QRLRHRLD
+189 QRLRHRID
-197 IVLIDQQAPFGN
+197 IVLVDRQSPFGN
-209 ERLLP
+209 EHLLP

-235 SGPEPDHDLL
+235 SGPAPDEALL
-245 ARLRRLNR
+245 ARLRKLNR
-253 TAAIIECTHGARYW
+253 TAAIIECNHAPRHW
-267 QDIET
+267 QDIKT
-272 GQRLPLD
+272 GEKFPLD
-279 HLKGRHV
+279 HLRGRHV

-300 GVRALGAIVEITKS
+300 GVHQLGATVEITKA

-352 EIDKPAVPM
+352 DIDNPAVPM

-367 IDILRG
+367 IEILRG
-373 RAHWEELL
+373 R
-381 ARLAG
+381 
-386 ASLKTADAKRN
+386 
-397 AAAPL
+397 
-402 LSWPSTAP
+402 
-410 QAARPGPPPAPGSKS
+410 
-425 RRTK
+425 

>member
-1 MRVLL
+1 MRVIL

-23 GRANALKVL
+23 GRANALKFVL
-32 LGFFSLAYTRAV
+32 GGFARLYERAV
-44 QARLALYR
+44 QTRLGLYR
-52 RRFIRPQE
+52 RRLLRAQE
-60 LGCTVVSIG
+60 LGCPVVSIG

-84 LARELHQRGRRVAI
+84 LARELQIRGRRVAI

-109 FAQRLHQ
+109 FMQRL
-116 RLFRQADLFPPRIVS
+116 RSRISNNLDLFPPRIVS
-131 DGRQVLLDSRR
+131 DGDKVLLDSRR

-165 VKSGRHALQ
+165 VKSGLHALR
-174 HFDSDILLLDDGLQY
+174 HFDSDLLLLDDGLQY

-197 IVLIDQQAPFGN
+197 IVLVDRQSPFGN
-209 ERLLP
+209 EHLLP
-214 RGTLREPPA
+214 RGTLREPPG
-223 NLRRASYIIVTK
+223 NLRRASYIIVTRC
-235 SGPEPDHDLL
+235 GPEPDENLL

-253 TAAIIECTHGARYW
+253 TAAIIECNHAPRHWEDIRTGAKF
-267 QDIET
+267 
-272 GQRLPLD
+272 PLD
-279 HLKGRHV
+279 HLRGRHV

-300 GVRALGAIVEITKS
+300 GVRELGAIVEITKA

-352 EIDKPAVPM
+352 EIDHPPVPM

-367 IDILRG
+367 IEILRG
-373 RAHWEELL
+373 RKHWEELL
-381 ARLAG
+381 GRLAG
-386 ASLKTADAKRN
+386 PPVTSAGATRS
-397 AAAPL
+397 AAAAL
-402 LSWPSTAP
+402 
-410 QAARPGPPPAPGSKS
+410 
-425 RRTK
+425 

>member
-1 MRVLL
+1 MRVIL

-23 GRANALKVL
+23 GRANALKFVL
-32 LGFFSLAYTRAV
+32 GGFSKIYERAV
-44 QARLALYR
+44 QTRLGLYR
-52 RRFIRPQE
+52 RRIFRPQE
-60 LGCTVVSIG
+60 LGCPVVSVG

-84 LARELHQRGRRVAI
+84 LARELQNRGRRVAI

-109 FAQRLHQ
+109 FMQRL
-116 RLFRQADLFPPRIVS
+116 RNKLFKHLDLFPPRIVS
-131 DGRQVLLDSRR
+131 DGKSVLLDSRR

-165 VKSGRHALQ
+165 VKSGLHALR

-189 QRLRHRLD
+189 LRLRHRVD
-197 IVLIDQQAPFGN
+197 VVLVDRQAPFGN
-209 ERLLP
+209 EHLLP

-235 SGPEPDHDLL
+235 SGPEPDEALL
-245 ARLRRLNR
+245 ARIRRLNR
-253 TAAIIECTHGARYW
+253 TAAIIECNHAPRHW
-267 QDIET
+267 QDIAT
-272 GQRLPLD
+272 GEKLPLD
-279 HLKGRHV
+279 HLHGRHV

-300 GVRALGAIVEITKS
+300 GVRQLGARVEITKA

-352 EIDKPAVPM
+352 DIDNPPVPM

-367 IDILRG
+367 IEILRG
-373 RAHWEELL
+373 REHWEDLL
-381 ARLAG
+381 ARLTG
-386 ASLKTADAKRN
+386 DPLKSGGAKRS
-397 AAAPL
+397 AAAAL
-402 LSWPSTAP
+402 
-410 QAARPGPPPAPGSKS
+410 
-425 RRTK
+425 

>member
-1 MRVLL
+1 MRVIL

-23 GRANALKVL
+23 GRANALKFVL
-32 LGFFSLAYTRAV
+32 GGFSRLYERAV
-44 QARLALYR
+44 QIRLGLYR
-52 RRFIRPQE
+52 RRILRPQE
-60 LGCTVVSIG
+60 LGCPVVSVG

-84 LARELHQRGRRVAI
+84 LARELQRRGRRVAI

-109 FAQRLHQ
+109 FMQRL
-116 RLFRQADLFPPRIVS
+116 RNKLFRHLDLFPPRIVS
-131 DGRQVLLDSRR
+131 DGREVLLDSRR

-165 VKSGRHALQ
+165 VKSGLHALR
-174 HFDSDILLLDDGLQY
+174 HFESDILLLDDGLQY
-189 QRLRHRLD
+189 QRLRHGID
-197 IVLIDQQAPFGN
+197 VVLIDRQSPFGN

-223 NLRRASYIIVTK
+223 NLSRASYIIVTK
-235 SGPEPDHDLL
+235 SGPEPDEVLL
-245 ARLRRLNR
+245 ARLRTLNR
-253 TAAIIECTHGARYW
+253 TAAIIECSHAPRHW
-267 QDIET
+267 EDLKT
-272 GQRLPLD
+272 GVKFPLG
-279 HLKGRHV
+279 HLRGRHV
-286 GAMSG
+286 GALSG

-300 GVRALGAIVEITKS
+300 GVRQLGAVVEVSKA

-352 EIDKPAVPM
+352 DIDQPQVPM

-367 IDILRG
+367 IEILRG
-373 RAHWEELL
+373 GSHWEELL
-381 ARLAG
+381 ARLAA
-386 ASLKTADAKRN
+386 ASVTTDGAKRN
-397 AAAPL
+397 AAAGL
-402 LSWPSTAP
+402 
-410 QAARPGPPPAPGSKS
+410 
-425 RRTK
+425 

>member
-1 MRVLL
+1 MRVVL

-23 GRANALKVL
+23 GRANALKFVL
-32 LGFFSLAYTRAV
+32 GGLAKVYEQAV
-44 QARLALYR
+44 QLRLGLYR
-52 RRFIRPQE
+52 RRLFRPQE
-60 LGCTVVSIG
+60 LGCPVVSVG

-84 LARELHQRGRRVAI
+84 LARELQRRGRRVAI

-109 FAQRLHQ
+109 FAQRL
-116 RLFRQADLFPPRIVS
+116 RNKLFKHLDLFPPRIVS
-131 DGRQVLLDSRR
+131 DGKDVLLDSRR

-165 VKSGRHALQ
+165 VKSGLHALR
-174 HFDSDILLLDDGLQY
+174 HFDSDVLLLDDGLQY
-189 QRLRHRLD
+189 QRLRHRID
-197 IVLIDQQAPFGN
+197 VVLVDSQAPFGN
-209 ERLLP
+209 EHLLP

-223 NLRRASYIIVTK
+223 NLRRASYIVVTK
-235 SGPEPDHDLL
+235 SGPKPDEALL
-245 ARLRRLNR
+245 ARLRKLNR
-253 TAAIIECTHGARYW
+253 TAAIIECNHAPRHW
-267 QDIET
+267 QDLST
-272 GQRLPLD
+272 GERLPLN

-300 GVRALGAIVEITKS
+300 GVRQLGAMVEISKA

-352 EIDKPAVPM
+352 DIDNPSVPM

-367 IDILRG
+367 IEILRG
-373 RAHWEELL
+373 REHWEELL
-381 ARLAG
+381 GRLAG
-386 ASLKTADAKRN
+386 DPVTPAGATRS
-397 AAAPL
+397 AAAAL
-402 LSWPSTAP
+402 
-410 QAARPGPPPAPGSKS
+410 
-425 RRTK
+425 

>member
-1 MRVLL
+1 MRVIL

-23 GRANALKVL
+23 GRANALKFVL
-32 LGFFSLAYTRAV
+32 GGLARLYERAV
-44 QARLALYR
+44 QTRLGLYR
-52 RRFIRPQE
+52 RRLLRAQE
-60 LGCTVVSIG
+60 LGCPVVSIG

-84 LARELHQRGRRVAI
+84 LARELQLRGRRVAI

-109 FAQRLHQ
+109 FMQRLRS
-116 RLFRQADLFPPRIVS
+116 RLSKNLDLFPPRIVS
-131 DGRQVLLDSRR
+131 DGDQVLLDSRR

-165 VKSGRHALQ
+165 VKSGLHALR
-174 HFDSDILLLDDGLQY
+174 HFDSDLLLLDDGLQY

-197 IVLIDQQAPFGN
+197 IVLIDRQSPFGN
-209 ERLLP
+209 EHLLP
-214 RGTLREPPA
+214 RGTLREPPG
-223 NLRRASYIIVTK
+223 NLRRASYIIVTRC
-235 SGPEPDHDLL
+235 GAEPDDKLL

-253 TAAIIECTHGARYW
+253 TAAIIECNHAPRHWEDIRTGAKF
-267 QDIET
+267 
-272 GQRLPLD
+272 PLD
-279 HLKGRHV
+279 HLRGRHV

-300 GVRALGAIVEITKS
+300 GVRELGAIVEITKA

-352 EIDKPAVPM
+352 EIDNPPVPM

-367 IDILRG
+367 IEILRG
-373 RAHWEELL
+373 REHWEELL
-381 ARLAG
+381 GRLAG
-386 ASLKTADAKRN
+386 PPVTSAGATRSA
-397 AAAPL
+397 AAAP
-402 LSWPSTAP
+402 
-410 QAARPGPPPAPGSKS
+410 
-425 RRTK
+425 

>member
-1 MRVLL
+1 MRVIL

-23 GRANALKVL
+23 GRANALKFVL
-32 LGFFSLAYTRAV
+32 GGFSKVYERAV
-44 QARLALYR
+44 QTRLGLYR
-52 RRFIRPQE
+52 RRIFRPQE
-60 LGCTVVSIG
+60 LGCPVVSVG

-84 LARELHQRGRRVAI
+84 LARELQKRGRRVAI

-109 FAQRLHQ
+109 FLQRLRNKVFKH
-116 RLFRQADLFPPRIVS
+116 LDLFPPRIVS
-131 DGRQVLLDSRR
+131 DGQSVLLDSRL

-165 VKSGRHALQ
+165 VKSGLHALR

-189 QRLRHRLD
+189 QRLRHRID
-197 IVLIDQQAPFGN
+197 VVLVDRQAPFGN
-209 ERLLP
+209 EHLLP

-235 SGPEPDHDLL
+235 SGPEPDEALL
-245 ARLRRLNR
+245 ARLRKLNR
-253 TAAIIECTHGARYW
+253 TAAIIECNHAPRHW
-267 QDIET
+267 QDIKT
-272 GQRLPLD
+272 GEKFPIE
-279 HLKGRHV
+279 HLRGRHV

-300 GVRALGAIVEITKS
+300 GVRLLGANVEITKA

-347 AVRFP
+347 AVRVP
-352 EIDKPAVPM
+352 DIDNPPVPM

-367 IDILRG
+367 IEILRG
-373 RAHWEELL
+373 REHWEDLL

-386 ASLKTADAKRN
+386 EPVKSAGARRS
-397 AAAPL
+397 AAAAL
-402 LSWPSTAP
+402 
-410 QAARPGPPPAPGSKS
+410 
-425 RRTK
+425 

>member
-1 MRVLL
+1 MRVIL

-23 GRANALKVL
+23 GRANALKFVL
-32 LGFFSLAYTRAV
+32 GGFARLYERAV
-44 QARLALYR
+44 QTRLGLYR
-52 RRFIRPQE
+52 RRLLRAQE
-60 LGCTVVSIG
+60 LGCPVVSIG

-84 LARELHQRGRRVAI
+84 LARELQIRGRRVAI

-109 FAQRLHQ
+109 FMQRLRS
-116 RLFRQADLFPPRIVS
+116 RLSKNLDLFPPRIVS
-131 DGRQVLLDSRR
+131 DGDKVLLDSRR

-165 VKSGRHALQ
+165 VKSGLHALR
-174 HFDSDILLLDDGLQY
+174 HFDSDLLLLDDGLQY

-197 IVLIDQQAPFGN
+197 IVLVDRQSPFGN
-209 ERLLP
+209 EHLLP
-214 RGTLREPPA
+214 RGTLREPPG
-223 NLRRASYIIVTK
+223 NLRRASYIIVTRC
-235 SGPEPDHDLL
+235 GAEPDDQLL

-253 TAAIIECTHGARYW
+253 TAAIIECNHAPRHWEDIRTGAKF
-267 QDIET
+267 
-272 GQRLPLD
+272 PLD
-279 HLKGRHV
+279 HLRGRHV

-300 GVRALGAIVEITKS
+300 GVRELGAIVEVTKA

-352 EIDKPAVPM
+352 EIDNPPVPM

-367 IDILRG
+367 IEILRG
-373 RAHWEELL
+373 REHWEELL
-381 ARLAG
+381 GRLAG
-386 ASLKTADAKRN
+386 PPVTSAGATRSA
-397 AAAPL
+397 AAAP
-402 LSWPSTAP
+402 
-410 QAARPGPPPAPGSKS
+410 
-425 RRTK
+425 

>member
-1 MRVLL
+1 MRVIL

-23 GRANALKVL
+23 GRANALKFVL
-32 LGFFSLAYTRAV
+32 GGFARLYERAV
-44 QARLALYR
+44 QTRLGLYR
-52 RRFIRPQE
+52 RRLLRAQE
-60 LGCTVVSIG
+60 LGCPVVSIG

-84 LARELHQRGRRVAI
+84 LARELQLRGRRVAI

-109 FAQRLHQ
+109 FMQRLRS
-116 RLFRQADLFPPRIVS
+116 RLSKNLDLFPPRIVS
-131 DGRQVLLDSRR
+131 DGDQVLLDSRR

-165 VKSGRHALQ
+165 VKSGLHALR
-174 HFDSDILLLDDGLQY
+174 HFDSDLLLLDDGLQY

-197 IVLIDQQAPFGN
+197 IVLVDRQSPFGN
-209 ERLLP
+209 EHLLP
-214 RGTLREPPA
+214 RGTLREPPG
-223 NLRRASYIIVTK
+223 NLRRASYIIVTRC
-235 SGPEPDHDLL
+235 GAEPDNKLL

-253 TAAIIECTHGARYW
+253 TAAIIECNHAPRHW
-267 QDIET
+267 EDIRT
-272 GQRLPLD
+272 GTKFPLD
-279 HLKGRHV
+279 HLCGRHV

-300 GVRALGAIVEITKS
+300 GVRELGAIVEVTKA

-352 EIDKPAVPM
+352 EIDNPPVPM

-367 IDILRG
+367 IEILRG
-373 RAHWEELL
+373 REHWEELL
-381 ARLAG
+381 GRLAG
-386 ASLKTADAKRN
+386 PPVTSAGATRSA
-397 AAAPL
+397 AAAP
-402 LSWPSTAP
+402 
-410 QAARPGPPPAPGSKS
+410 
-425 RRTK
+425 

>member
-1 MRVLL
+1 MRVIL

-23 GRANALKVL
+23 GRANALKFVL
-32 LGFFSLAYTRAV
+32 GGFSRLYERAV
-44 QARLALYR
+44 QIRLGLYR
-52 RRFIRPQE
+52 RRILRPQE
-60 LGCTVVSIG
+60 LGCPVVSVG

-84 LARELHQRGRRVAI
+84 LARELQRRGRRVAI

-109 FAQRLHQ
+109 FMQRL
-116 RLFRQADLFPPRIVS
+116 RNKLFRHLDLFPPRIVS
-131 DGRQVLLDSRR
+131 DGKDVLLDSRR

-165 VKSGRHALQ
+165 VKSGLHALR
-174 HFDSDILLLDDGLQY
+174 HFESDILLLDDGLQY
-189 QRLRHRLD
+189 QRLRHGID
-197 IVLIDQQAPFGN
+197 VVLIDRQSPFGN

-223 NLRRASYIIVTK
+223 NLSRASYIIVTK
-235 SGPEPDHDLL
+235 SGPEPDEVLL
-245 ARLRRLNR
+245 ARLRTLNR
-253 TAAIIECTHGARYW
+253 TAAIIECSHAPRHW
-267 QDIET
+267 EDLKT
-272 GQRLPLD
+272 GMKFPLG
-279 HLKGRHV
+279 HLRGRHV
-286 GAMSG
+286 GALSG

-300 GVRALGAIVEITKS
+300 GVRQLGAVVEVSKA

-352 EIDKPAVPM
+352 DIDQPQVPM

-367 IDILRG
+367 IEILRG
-373 RAHWEELL
+373 GSHWEELL
-381 ARLAG
+381 ARLAA
-386 ASLKTADAKRN
+386 ASVTTDGAKRN
-397 AAAPL
+397 AAAGL
-402 LSWPSTAP
+402 
-410 QAARPGPPPAPGSKS
+410 
-425 RRTK
+425 